1 MEFEDWSHFV
11 NSVQGGVC
19 ISGRRCYE
27 ELGQAMPGAALHIVL
42 SKKGLKLPDALV
54 KPSLQEAIEA
64 L

>member
-1 MEFEDWSHFV
+1 MEFEDWGHFV